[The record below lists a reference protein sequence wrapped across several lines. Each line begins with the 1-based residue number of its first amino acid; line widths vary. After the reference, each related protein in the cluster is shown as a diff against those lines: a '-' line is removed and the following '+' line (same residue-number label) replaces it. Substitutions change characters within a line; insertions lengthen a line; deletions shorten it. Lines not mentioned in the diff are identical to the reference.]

1 MTNFVVIRLS
11 ATDRAVQWIF
21 VDDKGTRQSRLASG
35 SIEQVAREIG
45 DRAVI
50 VLVPAIDVLTT
61 SVHIP
66 IRGGAKMRAALPF
79 ALEENVADDVEN
91 LHFAAGAPRENGR
104 LPVAIVARQKMD
116 EWLSCLSEA
125 GIQADRI
132 VPENYGLAR
141 IPGTMSVLIDGDCS
155 MFNDGADTEFVMQ
168 GVKPGELLATA
179 GQYRANEDDT
189 TGDGASSGH
198 LVAFCDTEQE
208 ESLSQDWAALRDDL
222 HSVDVNILPDGVL
235 PKLAVTIASGN
246 GVNLLQG
253 RYGPTADYAAYFAPW
268 KIASVLLLGF
278 VLALMVARSVDYYR
292 LGEEEAVLKAQFA
305 EEYRYHSPG
314 ETGEILDPLRAVAS
328 IRRSMGTSTSPQIF
342 LPSLRELG
350 LALAA
355 NSAAEIELIS
365 YQAGVMDV
373 RLTTPD
379 VATLVNIQKAVSASG
394 RFQAAIRSTDQ
405 VADKIDG
412 RIRIRESG
420 S

>member
-1 MTNFVVIRLS
+1 MTEFVVIRLS
-11 ATDRAVQWIF
+11 ATDRAVQWIC
-21 VDDKGTRQSRLASG
+21 VDDNGTRQSRLANG
-35 SIEQVAREIG
+35 SFEQVAREIG

-50 VLVPAIDVLTT
+50 VLVPATDVLTT

-79 ALEENVADDVEN
+79 ALEENLADDVDN

-155 MFNDGADTEFVMQ
+155 MFNDGADSEFVMQ
-168 GVKPGELLATA
+168 GVGPGDLLATA
-179 GQYRANEDDT
+179 GRNRANDDDT
-189 TGDGASSGH
+189 TGDGASPGH
-198 LVAFCDTEQE
+198 LVAFCDTAQE
-208 ESLSQDWAALRDDL
+208 EGLSQDWAALRGEL

-246 GVNLLQG
+246 GINLLQG
-253 RYGPTADYAAYFAPW
+253 RYGATADYAAYFAPW

-278 VLALMVARSVDYYR
+278 VLALMVARGVDYYR
-292 LGEEEAVLKAQFA
+292 LGKEEVVLKAQFV
-305 EEYRYHSPG
+305 EEYRYHNPG

-328 IRRSMGTSTSPQIF
+328 IKRGMGTSTAPQIF

-355 NSAAEIELIS
+355 NSSAEIELIS
-365 YQAGVMDV
+365 YQAGVMDI

-412 RIRIRESG
+412 RIRIQESG